1 MRWWKPAA
9 VVILFAA
16 LGDLPAQS
24 SYVIVDSIRLPA
36 ESFVGDPV
44 ELRYSVRSQ
53 APATVPDSIPQ
64 PEWGDLAGVR
74 IEPASGGFEL
84 RLTVTP
90 YNTGTLTLPALDL
103 GGLTLDGLSVVVSS
117 VLETDDFIRSAL
129 GPRPLPGTA
138 ASFVLLGLVAAFV
151 LAAVLYG
158 FGPGRRH
165 IASLLAW
172 YRARRPYKKLL
183 ECVDTLDRDIKR
195 YTIRDFY
202 IRLMDAILMF
212 VDSRMAQNCRAATST
227 ELVSMLPELEQNCG
241 AVAGTAAPLEEVFQ
255 AADNV
260 KFAGLTVRRK
270 KRTRHLVVVR
280 AVAVELESHRVRF
293 SRARRR
299 AVPEVERVGV

>member
-1 MRWWKPAA
+1 MRSWKLPA
-9 VVILFAA
+9 VVILLAA
-16 LGDLPAQS
+16 LGYLPAQS

-64 PEWGDLAGVR
+64 PEWGDLSGVR

-117 VLETDDFIRSAL
+117 VLEDDFIRAAL

-138 ASFVLLGLVAAFV
+138 ASFVLLGLVVAFV

-165 IASLLAW
+165 IAALLAW

-212 VDSRMAQNCRAATST
+212 VDSRMVQNCRAATST

-280 AVAVELESHRVRF
+280 AVVVELESHRVRF
-293 SRARRR
+293 RRARRR
-299 AVPEVERVGV
+299 AAPEVERVGI